1 MADAPHDLAPPW
13 LDTLFDTIYG
23 AYNTRDAA
31 ATARCY
37 TPDVAITI
45 NGEPGPA
52 DRAAFIEG
60 LHEQWRGFPDVTV
73 TETNRIVLGNTVVT
87 EMLVDGHN
95 SAPFLE
101 RPPTGKRWA
110 QPTRLGL
117 HRAGRAGRRP
127 PRLHRQPR
135 PAGRRPA
142 LVARRPPLP
151 PRRFFPPF
159 PAAAGDRSRR
169 STRRSSAS
177 VSSSRN
183 ICAKSRVGIPT
194 IVS

>member
-13 LDTLFDTIYG
+13 LDTLFDAIYG

-52 DRAAFIEG
+52 DREAFIEG

-73 TETNRIVLGNTVVT
+73 TETNRIVIGNTVVT

-101 RPPTGKRWA
+101 RPPTGKRWRSQLA
-110 QPTRLGL
+110 WVCTVQDGQVAALRVYIDN
-117 HRAGRAGRRP
+117 RALLDAVRA
-127 PRLHRQPR
+127 
-135 PAGRRPA
+135 
-142 LVARRPPLP
+142 
-151 PRRFFPPF
+151 
-159 PAAAGDRSRR
+159 
-169 STRRSSAS
+169 
-177 VSSSRN
+177 
-183 ICAKSRVGIPT
+183 
-194 IVS
+194 